1 MTNTGELSDKK
12 KKKKEIKRK
21 AKGDGGECMTALM
34 KATRTAFS
42 PSGIIFYFLYLLR
55 SCAERE
61 REEKGNEKYIYIKSL
76 VMPWRSKEGRVM
88 EGGLQKTK

>member
-1 MTNTGELSDKK
+1 MEESV
-12 KKKKEIKRK
+12 
-21 AKGDGGECMTALM
+21 TALM

-61 REEKGNEKYIYIKSL
+61 REEKGNEKKNIYIYKKPCDALALKGRKSDG
-76 VMPWRSKEGRVM
+76 GRTTEDQMRLM
-88 EGGLQKTK
+88 EIYNNLKLTSYGH